1 MRRHKFLLSDVGD
14 GVGTRASVVG
24 VFGVADR
31 LARPPLEWHPFFLLE
46 ASTNSMAEEYSK
58 GFGQG
63 NCFRKGHVLAVIAVR
78 STLLLLSYHTIPTIF
93 HFRSAEIMGDSH
105 LLILI
110 VCARRRGGFVC
121 FAGGTFY
128 FCTDESKSKQILL

>member
-1 MRRHKFLLSDVGD
+1 MASILFVGGVYQQHGGGVLQRFWPRELFPKRSCFGRD
-14 GVGTRASVVG
+14 RCSLGVGTLFYVV
-24 VFGVADR
+24 A
-31 LARPPLEWHPFFLLE
+31 
-46 ASTNSMAEEYSK
+46 
-58 GFGQG
+58 
-63 NCFRKGHVLAVIAVR
+63 
-78 STLLLLSYHTIPTIF
+78 TIPTIF

>member
-93 HFRSAEIMGDSH
+93 HFRSAEIMGDGRFSSSDSH
-105 LLILI
+105 S
-110 VCARRRGGFVC
+110 V
-121 FAGGTFY
+121 
-128 FCTDESKSKQILL
+128 

>member
-1 MRRHKFLLSDVGD
+1 MLKFLLSDVGD
-14 GVGTRASVVG
+14 GVGTRNASVVG

-63 NCFRKGHVLAVIAVR
+63 NCFRKGHVLAVTAVR
-78 STLLLLSYHTIPTIF
+78 STYDTLLLLPTNF
-93 HFRSAEIMGDSH
+93 HFRSAEIMGDGRFSSSDSH
-105 LLILI
+105 S
-110 VCARRRGGFVC
+110 VRAQARRFCLFCWR
-121 FAGGTFY
+121 Y
-128 FCTDESKSKQILL
+128 FLFLH